1 MNTEQYISVCSLFDP
16 IFPETD
22 SGFAGGGMLMIIFIH
37 RYASAVYAMGL
48 CLSVCLCL
56 SQVGVLLKWLNV
68 GSKKQTTRQ
77 PTDSSFPMPKISTKF
92 NRGKRKPLRGRQM
105 QVGWV
110 KIGDF
115 RQITGYIS
123 KTVQDRRTLSIQVE

>member
-1 MNTEQYISVCSLFDP
+1 VNTEQYISVCSLFDP

-22 SGFAGGGMLMIIFIH
+22 SGFAGGGVLMIIFIH

-68 GSKKQTTRQ
+68 GSKKTNYTIVHRLWFSDAKDLHEIQ
-77 PTDSSFPMPKISTKF
+77 P
-92 NRGKRKPLRGRQM
+92 G
-105 QVGWV
+105 
-110 KIGDF
+110 
-115 RQITGYIS
+115 
-123 KTVQDRRTLSIQVE
+123 